1 MSLTR
6 GERFKDARIVHN
18 QHGKQSMGEVSDA
31 TKINKSLI
39 QALEDDSSDRSVGY
53 DKIIKLAFHYNVTT
67 DYLLGLSNDPSR
79 TPAATDDLHIS
90 AKAVKQLRFFACV
103 ENHADDLSLLME
115 DRLFWSIIREVIAF
129 RKAATAEGIY
139 DSILLK
145 YHSTD
150 DADCITEMASRDKME
165 DALSVAVSNES
176 IDKTTRYYLSSLIYL
191 NNLSGADGQFN
202 DYAFVRN
209 FVPSEIH
216 EQRANK
222 YLHYL
227 LERVNPENP
236 IHALRRVFS
245 ETAKAGHISHD
256 SAGDAHYSSRKL
268 GDDYNG
274 NN

>member
-6 GERFKDARIVHN
+6 GERFKDARTVHN

-53 DKIIKLAFHYNVTT
+53 DKVVKLATHYNVTT
-67 DYLLGLSNDPSR
+67 DYLLGLSDDPSH

-90 AKAVKQLRFFACV
+90 AKAVKQLCFFACG

-139 DSILLK
+139 DSIQQK
-145 YHSTD
+145 YHRSD
-150 DADCITEMASRDKME
+150 DDCISEMEARDKMD
-165 DALSVAVSNES
+165 DALSIAISDES
-176 IDKTTRYYLSSLIYL
+176 IDETTRRYLSSLIYL
-191 NNLSGADGQFN
+191 NNLSGADGQFT
-202 DYAFVRN
+202 DDAFVRN

-236 IHALRRVFS
+236 IHNLRRVFS
-245 ETAKAGHISHD
+245 ETAKAGHISYD
-256 SAGDAHYSSRKL
+256 PTGNAHYSSRKQ
-268 GDDYNG
+268 GDDCDG
-274 NN
+274 ND

>member
-6 GERFKDARIVHN
+6 GERFKDARTVHN

-53 DKIIKLAFHYNVTT
+53 DKVVKLASHYNVTT
-67 DYLLGLSNDPSR
+67 DYLLGLSDDPSH

-90 AKAVKQLRFFACV
+90 AKAVKQLRLFACG

-139 DSILLK
+139 DSIQQK
-145 YHSTD
+145 YHSSD
-150 DADCITEMASRDKME
+150 DADCISEMEAKDKMD
-165 DALSVAVSNES
+165 DALSMAVSDES
-176 IDKTTRYYLSSLIYL
+176 IDETTRRYLSSLIYL
-191 NNLSGADGQFN
+191 NNLSGADGQFT
-202 DYAFVRN
+202 DDAFVRN

-236 IHALRRVFS
+236 IHNLRRVFS
-245 ETAKAGHISHD
+245 ETAKAGHISYD
-256 SAGDAHYSSRKL
+256 STGNAHYSSRKQ
-268 GDDYNG
+268 GDDYDG
-274 NN
+274 ND